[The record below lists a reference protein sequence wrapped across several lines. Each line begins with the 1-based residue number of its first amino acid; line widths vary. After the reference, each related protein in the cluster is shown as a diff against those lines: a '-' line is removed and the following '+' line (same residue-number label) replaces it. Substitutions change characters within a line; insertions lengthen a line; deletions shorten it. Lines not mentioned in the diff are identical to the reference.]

1 MFAGKVNET
10 KITTEN
16 DRQKIPVGQ
25 HRHLYR
31 RVCIF
36 NKNRLQHRRFPVNI
50 AKYFNTIF
58 YRTHLV
64 VASESCNDSVYMN
77 VRKVF
82 DSFRSI
88 VRNLARK
95 KNCSNLLKR
104 TCKCAKG
111 LTKLESFI
119 KTFTYRIK
127 HFSELFFIPI
137 YSFLINKNLV
147 RTFPEIIANGQFWKN
162 SLFAPNF
169 FFQKNCW

>member
-16 DRQKIPVGQ
+16 DRQKISFGQ
-25 HRHLYR
+25 HRHLYLR
-31 RVCIF
+31 ACIF
-36 NKNRLQHRRFPVNI
+36 TKNSFQRRRFPVNI
-50 AKYFNTIF
+50 VKNFNIIF
-58 YRTHLV
+58 YRTPLV
-64 VASESCNDSVYMN
+64 VASESCNDSVYMI

-147 RTFPEIIANGQFWKN
+147 RTFPEIIANGQF
-162 SLFAPNF
+162 
-169 FFQKNCW
+169 